1 MIIIFFQSNLRNNY
15 LLDFRR
21 NSVQNFVSHRFQK
34 SGDWDTVQAGTP
46 PGRDHP
52 MGGWLQRLCPRSV
65 AVVARMSLRQ
75 GPSDKDKRDRLRLQ
89 QARQQERG

>member
-1 MIIIFFQSNLRNNY
+1 MLQNAY
-15 LLDFRR
+15 LLAKIGFDTAE
-21 NSVQNFVSHRFQK
+21 NGPHRFQK

-65 AVVARMSLRQ
+65 ACWEDGGQAGPAAAAAGATAGARLTGGGWCRY
-75 GPSDKDKRDRLRLQ
+75 
-89 QARQQERG
+89 